1 MATRRLFL
9 TFWLLA
15 LSLSTA
21 YGDDFPYLLPKDSSF
36 HRGINGT
43 VFRVVSDM
51 VFLKTEEGTIRKFG
65 VKEVNREGIPSPQ
78 PGDEV
83 TLTLDR
89 WNAIIDITEAGDKG
103 GFGGREITGTV
114 LSYDGPEKEITLKTE
129 EEAARDFELKDAAA
143 TKLNGIEKGRRIT
156 LAIDGEDRVMDAYRP
171 G

>member
-1 MATRRLFL
+1 MDNRRLFL

-36 HRGINGT
+36 HRSIDGT
-43 VFRVVSDM
+43 VSRVVSGM
-51 VFLKTEEGTIRKFG
+51 VFFKTEEGTIRKFG

-78 PGDEV
+78 PGDQV

-89 WNAIIDITEAGDKG
+89 WNDIIDITEAGDKG
-103 GFGGREITGTV
+103 GFGANEVTGTV
-114 LSYDGPEKEITLKTE
+114 LSFDGPEKQITLKTE
-129 EEAARDFELKDAAA
+129 EGKAQDFELKDAAT
-143 TKLNGIEKGRRIT
+143 TKLSRIEKGRKVT
-156 LAIDGEDRVMDAYRP
+156 LAMDGNRVMDAYQP